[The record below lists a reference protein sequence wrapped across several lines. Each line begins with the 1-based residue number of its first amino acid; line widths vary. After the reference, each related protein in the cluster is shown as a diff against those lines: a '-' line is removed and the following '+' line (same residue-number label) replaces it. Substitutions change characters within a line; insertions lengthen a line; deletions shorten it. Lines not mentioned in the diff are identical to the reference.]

1 MWRGMPVLVL
11 GAFLSC
17 GHARAEEGAARFDNA
32 VDLPRLRAYTLA
44 NNPEIQA
51 AEQRWRAARARPSQE
66 GSLPDPLLNTAYHNE
81 SFDRFGQGSSD
92 FSWIRLGAEQ
102 EVPFPGKLGLR
113 QEAAAREADREGAMY
128 RGMVLSVVTRLRIAY
143 ADYFLADKSL
153 EITRKNKVLLE
164 QLEQA
169 AEARYRVGEGLQQD
183 VLRAQ
188 VELSILLGRLAS
200 LDQMRQSAAASLN
213 AVLNRPPLAPL
224 GAPAPIEKIPLRY
237 TLDELESA
245 ARERSPGVQAAEF
258 GVERA
263 ETNLRLAR
271 RQYYPDFVLRADYF
285 NKAALVPEWEVGAGI
300 RVPLYFWRKQAFGVQ
315 EAAAGVGDA
324 RASLQSAHQDV
335 LARVK
340 DFHAQASAADR
351 LVSLYG
357 NAVIPQAEL
366 GLRSATAAY
375 QTGEIDFLS
384 LLNSFTV
391 LNDYQVR
398 YHEELANFEK
408 ALAQLEEAAGVL
420 PENTPRDGSP

>member
-1 MWRGMPVLVL
+1 
-11 GAFLSC
+11 
-17 GHARAEEGAARFDNA
+17 
-32 VDLPRLRAYTLA
+32 
-44 NNPEIQA
+44 
-51 AEQRWRAARARPSQE
+51 
-66 GSLPDPLLNTAYHNE
+66 
-81 SFDRFGQGSSD
+81 
-92 FSWIRLGAEQ
+92 
-102 EVPFPGKLGLR
+102 
-113 QEAAAREADREGAMY
+113 
-128 RGMVLSVVTRLRIAY
+128 MVLSVVTRLRIAY

-153 EITRKNKVLLE
+153 EITRKNKALLE